1 MLSPDSRDQFVLL
14 LVGIFVLLAPVL
26 IIALT
31 LGALVI
37 FADLVLGRITPVE
50 LLELYILDLLLFVVL
65 AYGVYRVTL
74 WMVVHRVPAS
84 LDAIEGHETART
96 PDDESE
102 PPEDA

>member
-1 MLSPDSRDQFVLL
+1 MRSPDSRDQLVLL
-14 LVGIFVLLAPVL
+14 LVGLFVLLAPVL

-50 LLELYILDLLLFVVL
+50 LLELYLLDLLLFVVL

-74 WMVVHRVPAS
+74 WMVVHRVPAA
-84 LDAIEGHETART
+84 LDDVEGHETTRT
-96 PDDESE
+96 PDDGSE
-102 PPEDA
+102 PPEDR